1 MSAFNLSA
9 LAVRERSVTLFLML
23 AIFVAG
29 VIAFLTL
36 GRAEDPAFTIKQM
49 TVITAWPGA
58 TAKEM
63 EELVAE
69 PLEKRMQELRW
80 YDRTETFTRQGLAF
94 TTVYL
99 LDSTPPADVPD
110 QFYQARKKLGDE
122 ALKLPRGVIGPM
134 VNDEYADVTFALY
147 ALKAKGEPHRHL
159 VRDAEVMRQR
169 LLHVPGVK
177 KVNIIGEQAE
187 RIFVEFSHDRLAT
200 LGVSPRDLFA
210 ALNSR
215 NVMTP
220 AGSIEAKGPQVFI
233 RLEGAIDDLETIR
246 NTPVTARGR
255 TLKLGDI
262 AGVKRGYEDPATF
275 LIRRNNGE
283 PTLLLGVVMREG
295 WNGLNLGKA
304 LEAEAATINAEMPL
318 GMSLSKVTDQSVNIQ
333 SAVGEFMVKFMVAL
347 GVVILVGFLS
357 MGWRAGVVVA
367 AAVPL
372 TLAAV
377 FIIMAATGKNFDR
390 ITLGSLILAL
400 GLLVDD
406 AIIAIEMMVVKMEEG
421 YDRIRAAAYA
431 WSHTAAPMLAGT
443 LVTAIGFMPNGFAK
457 STAGE
462 YTSNMFWIVGTA
474 LIASWIVAVVFTPYL
489 GVKLLPNYEKH
500 AGGHAAIYGTPNY
513 ERFRRLLG
521 WVIRRKWLVAAS
533 VIGAFVVAILG
544 MGVVNKQFFPTSDRP
559 EVLVEVQM
567 PYGTSIAQTS
577 AATAKVE
584 AWLAEQQE
592 ARVVTS
598 YIGQGAPRFFLAMSP
613 ELPDPSFAKIV
624 VLTGDDKERE
634 ALKFRLR
641 QAAADGLAPEARV
654 RVTQIV
660 FGPPSPFPVAYRV
673 MGPDP
678 DKLRDIAAEVRGVM
692 QASAQMRTVNTDW
705 GERVP
710 ALHFSLDQD
719 RLQSIGLT
727 STDVA
732 QQLQF
737 LLSGIPITEVREDI
751 RSVQVT
757 ARSAGNTRL
766 DPGRI
771 GDFTL
776 VGAAGQKI
784 PLSQVGKVDVRMED
798 PILRRRDRTPTITVR
813 GDIAEGLQPPDVSS
827 AVWEDLQPI
836 IAKLPAGYRI
846 EMAGAIEESGKAN
859 RALAPVFPIMIAL
872 TLITII
878 FQVRSIAAMMMVF
891 ATAPLGL
898 IGVVPTLLLFGQPF
912 GINALVGLIALSGI
926 LMRNTLILIGQI
938 RDNIAE
944 GLAPFNAVVEA
955 TVQRA
960 RPVILTAL
968 AAMLAFIPLTHS
980 VFWGTLAYTLIG
992 GTFAGTILTLVFL
1005 PALYA
1010 IWFKIRPADV
1020 EGQALL
1026 ALRSETVTA

>member
-1 MSAFNLSA
+1 
-9 LAVRERSVTLFLML
+9 
-23 AIFVAG
+23 
-29 VIAFLTL
+29 
-36 GRAEDPAFTIKQM
+36 
-49 TVITAWPGA
+49 
-58 TAKEM
+58 
-63 EELVAE
+63 
-69 PLEKRMQELRW
+69 
-80 YDRTETFTRQGLAF
+80 
-94 TTVYL
+94 
-99 LDSTPPADVPD
+99 
-110 QFYQARKKLGDE
+110 
-122 ALKLPRGVIGPM
+122 
-134 VNDEYADVTFALY
+134 
-147 ALKAKGEPHRHL
+147 
-159 VRDAEVMRQR
+159 
-169 LLHVPGVK
+169 
-177 KVNIIGEQAE
+177 
-187 RIFVEFSHDRLAT
+187 
-200 LGVSPRDLFA
+200 
-210 ALNSR
+210 
-215 NVMTP
+215 
-220 AGSIEAKGPQVFI
+220 
-233 RLEGAIDDLETIR
+233 
-246 NTPVTARGR
+246 
-255 TLKLGDI
+255 
-262 AGVKRGYEDPATF
+262 
-275 LIRRNNGE
+275 
-283 PTLLLGVVMREG
+283 
-295 WNGLNLGKA
+295 
-304 LEAEAATINAEMPL
+304 
-318 GMSLSKVTDQSVNIQ
+318 
-333 SAVGEFMVKFMVAL
+333 
-347 GVVILVGFLS
+347 
-357 MGWRAGVVVA
+357 
-367 AAVPL
+367 
-372 TLAAV
+372 
-377 FIIMAATGKNFDR
+377 
-390 ITLGSLILAL
+390 
-400 GLLVDD
+400 
-406 AIIAIEMMVVKMEEG
+406 IEMMVVKMEEG

-500 AGGHAAIYGTPNY
+500 AGGHGAIYGTPNY

-592 ARVVTS
+592 ARVVTA

-624 VLTGDDKERE
+624 VLTGDNKERE

-660 FGPPSPFPVAYRV
+660 FGPPSPFPVAFRV

-692 QASAQMRTVNTDW
+692 QSSAQMRTVNTDW

-719 RLQSIGLT
+719 RLQNIGLT

-784 PLSQVGKVDVRMED
+784 PLAQVGKVDVRMED

-827 AVWEDLQPI
+827 AVWQELQPI

-938 RDNIAE
+938 RDNIAD

-1010 IWFKIRPADV
+1010 IWFKIRP
-1020 EGQALL
+1020 
-1026 ALRSETVTA
+1026 TA